1 MRQAGGDASPL
12 RRLNPAAILRIPREG
27 EVVTLA
33 ELARAA
39 CGSATSRW
47 RSARYGR
54 PWTTSTGTLF
64 AATS

>member
-1 MRQAGGDASPL
+1 MGQEGGDASLL
-12 RRLNPAAILRIPREG
+12 RRLNPAAILRIPRDE
-27 EVVTLA
+27 EVVILT

-39 CGSATSRW
+39 RGPATSRW

>member
-1 MRQAGGDASPL
+1 MGQEGGDASL
-12 RRLNPAAILRIPREG
+12 LHRLNPAAILRTPCDG

-39 CGSATSRW
+39 RGSATSRW